1 MLSDI
6 ANLAEIFG
14 ALAVL
19 VSLIYVGYQVKQN
32 TSAVRSA
39 TAQEVHNNYAVWYQN
54 VAADAALSE
63 ISLKGLQ
70 DYSSLTDLEKIR
82 FVSTWMAFLS
92 YTQNAFFQYTDGLLS
107 NHLWEGWVFVMMN
120 LFSTPGGGEFWGER
134 SYMFSQEFQGFV
146 TTEIMTREPHA
157 NARSFGVLPIPNQG
171 DV

>member
-1 MLSDI
+1 MLSEI

-54 VAADAALSE
+54 VASDAALSE
-63 ISLKGLQ
+63 VSLKGLQ

-82 FVSTWMAFLS
+82 FVSTFMAFLS
-92 YTQNAFFQYTDGLLS
+92 YSQNAFFQYTDGLLS

-120 LFSTPGGGEFWGER
+120 LLSTPGGGEFWGER

-146 TTEIMTREPHA
+146 TTEVMTREPHE
-157 NARSFGVLPIPNQG
+157 NARSFGVLPIPKQG